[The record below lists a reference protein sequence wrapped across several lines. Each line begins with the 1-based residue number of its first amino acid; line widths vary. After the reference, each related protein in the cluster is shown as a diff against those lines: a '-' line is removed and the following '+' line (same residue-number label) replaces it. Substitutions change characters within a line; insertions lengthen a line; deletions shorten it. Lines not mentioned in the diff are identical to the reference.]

1 MQVTDKIAIITGAG
15 SGIGRALA
23 KRFAADGA
31 QAIICAD
38 RSADDAA
45 ETAELIG
52 KQASA
57 AALDVSDQEAIE
69 AMVAKTE
76 QDFGRVD
83 ILVSNAGYGQ
93 PGGLEKPT
101 SDWKHMMDVHTWS
114 HLRISKERLSAE
126 INQLAALNCP
136 VKFEGKG
143 VDIVLSGEMYDVP
156 TAARNTAGWFN
167 ETYQI
172 LLAVLQKRALH
183 LRSSDLRASFAA
195 QSVKAERK
203 PCTWKGSCM
212 SRSTLS
218 NVMSDIGLP
227 AVPGKT
233 TSVPSIRKASAFFS
247 TANAASDSGTSC
259 ARLRFMCSA
268 GIDQRR
274 SSRSNSDQRASRT
287 SCDRVPVRMSRSRAR
302 RPNDGLRRRAIR
314 NEGIAT

>member
-57 AALDVSDQEAIE
+57 AVLDVSDQEAIE

-114 HLRISKERLSAE
+114 HLNASRAVIPGMLERGSGYLLSTASAAGLLPQVEFGGYMVSKYAAVALAE
-126 INQLAALNCP
+126 WLAINYVDKGIGVSVLCP
-136 VKFEGKG
+136 KG
-143 VDIVLSGEMYDVP
+143 VRTRILEQLVGAESLIDVAQASDHGVVEPDYVADLCIEAMAEGRFLVLPHPEVL
-156 TAARNTAGWFN
+156 
-167 ETYQI
+167 TY
-172 LLAVLQKRALH
+172 LQ
-183 LRSSDLRASFAA
+183 
-195 QSVKAERK
+195 
-203 PCTWKGSCM
+203 
-212 SRSTLS
+212 
-218 NVMSDIGLP
+218 
-227 AVPGKT
+227 
-233 TSVPSIRKASAFFS
+233 RKAG
-247 TANAASDSGTSC
+247 DYD
-259 ARLRFMCSA
+259 RFLA
-268 GIDQRR
+268 GMRKR
-274 SSRSNSDQRASRT
+274 HKNF
-287 SCDRVPVRMSRSRAR
+287 
-302 RPNDGLRRRAIR
+302 G
-314 NEGIAT
+314 